1 MEVCSRLAG
10 MDISKDT
17 WPGPIM
23 LSNRQGVPSV
33 MKNYNV
39 WWFKCS
45 YSPWEQSTKIQ
56 PRSQTVEWQHTW
68 SAVEVQL
75 HHQRWQRFVFGRFK
89 WKVCFDRTVVCA
101 ACRNDIGWSTA
112 DATRWV
118 ASEIADKEFKHIG
131 VKLGYKKEL
140 KKGWSRKSIKIYCC
154 NKDNRQRM
162 ENGILSKSVSG
173 FLPLFNI
180 WRKLVAK

>member
-1 MEVCSRLAG
+1 M
-10 MDISKDT
+10 
-17 WPGPIM
+17 
-23 LSNRQGVPSV
+23 
-33 MKNYNV
+33 Y
-39 WWFKCS
+39 S

-101 ACRNDIGWSTA
+101 ACRNDIGWHWWWSSA
-112 DATRWV
+112 DATRWLD
-118 ASEIADKEFKHIG
+118 SEIADKEFKHIG
-131 VKLGYKKEL
+131 VKLEYKKEL

-154 NKDNRQRM
+154 NKDNINEWKM
-162 ENGILSKSVSG
+162 EYSLNLFLDFCHFSISDANLLLNSISLSRAMDIGYIPLYEKVS
-173 FLPLFNI
+173 LDYC
-180 WRKLVAK
+180 VEH